1 MLTREDQDFYG
12 GLGLWLRGQIM
23 DISKNREID
32 ELTDE
37 SSSFLGV

>member
-1 MLTREDQDFYG
+1 MLTREDHEFYG

-23 DISKNREID
+23 DISKTREID

-37 SSSFLGV
+37 SS